1 MSAIDS
7 FLEKLRAAAL
17 YFLQKKNSAVVISKE
32 ISKSLESPFHKKIS
46 TTAFKL
52 NNLVIYYPRDVTGI
66 SNRIK
71 LRAQMECK
79 IIITIIIIMIVII
92 VIMTIIITISHI
104 YKASLF
110 VSAEVCN
117 I

>member
-17 YFLQKKNSAVVISKE
+17 YFLQKKNSAVVVSKE

-52 NNLVIYYPRDVTGI
+52 NNLVI
-66 SNRIK
+66 
-71 LRAQMECK
+71 
-79 IIITIIIIMIVII
+79 
-92 VIMTIIITISHI
+92 
-104 YKASLF
+104 
-110 VSAEVCN
+110 
-117 I
+117 

>member
-1 MSAIDS
+1 M
-7 FLEKLRAAAL
+7 
-17 YFLQKKNSAVVISKE
+17 YFLQKNNSAVAVSKE
-32 ISKSLESPFHKKIS
+32 ISKSLESPFQEKIS
-46 TTAFKL
+46 TTAFKV
-52 NNLVIYYPRDVTGI
+52 NNLVIYYPRDVPGEFPLV